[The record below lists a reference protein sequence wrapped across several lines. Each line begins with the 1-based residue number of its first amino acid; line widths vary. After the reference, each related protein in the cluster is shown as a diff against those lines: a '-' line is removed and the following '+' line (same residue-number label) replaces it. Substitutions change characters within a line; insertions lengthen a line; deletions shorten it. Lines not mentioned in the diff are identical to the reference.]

1 MPGRVFHQFHHF
13 QKTSLFQ
20 SFVRQILLKGPA
32 RTAQGLHGLSVFGLE
47 ITQQPTCQGCFR
59 RCLAGSS
66 FEHTL
71 PVHTYLQ
78 LYLPRN
84 HIPQKPLCM
93 HWIAYAARFLMTRDS
108 LMDSGF
114 FCNLYKRQPR
124 HVRFASLSTGSC
136 TTHVSFALSSL
147 VASNR
152 SMPPSPVVLGS
163 ILLQWSSMKRWQR
176 WAVVMTIR

>member
-114 FCNLYKRQPR
+114 FATCINVSRATYVLLLYLLGLALHMSLLLYHLWSHPIVACRPR
-124 HVRFASLSTGSC
+124 LLSWVLSCFNGVR
-136 TTHVSFALSSL
+136 
-147 VASNR
+147 
-152 SMPPSPVVLGS
+152 
-163 ILLQWSSMKRWQR
+163 
-176 WAVVMTIR
+176 